1 MSLRHAIL
9 GLLARKPS
17 TGYELA
23 QMFDLSLRTAWHARH
38 SQIYP
43 ELGKL
48 ESAGLA
54 EVTARGPRGS
64 KTYSLTGAGHA
75 ELRRWLVE
83 EEPDR
88 SQRSESTVRL
98 FLGQLLAPEDRS
110 AVFARDLAFVEDEDA
125 QLRALRD
132 QLPPGEPFAAQLE
145 LGLRLN
151 AVLIAWLREQQ
162 PGATT
167 KARTEPSSRSGPGA
181 PVRPADVCD
190 GRRD

>member
-23 QMFDLSLRTAWHARH
+23 QMFDLSLRTAWHAKH

-43 ELGKL
+43 ELAKL

-54 EVTARGPRGS
+54 EVTARGSRGS
-64 KTYSLTGAGHA
+64 KTYSLTDAGHA

-88 SQRSESTVRL
+88 SQRHESTVRL
-98 FLGQLLAPEDRS
+98 FLGQLLAPDDRGD
-110 AVFARDLAFVEDEDA
+110 VFARDLAYVEREDA
-125 QLRALRD
+125 QLRALHE
-132 QLPPGEPFAAQLE
+132 QLPPDEPFAAQLE

-151 AVLIAWLREQQ
+151 AVLLAWLREQQ
-162 PGATT
+162 QPAATSSSQT
-167 KARTEPSSRSGPGA
+167 GLPSQ
-181 PVRPADVCD
+181 
-190 GRRD
+190 